1 MTRQDHAAPLQQGE
15 HALYLLRVWHEYDG
29 DRPVWRASV
38 KLPHEE
44 QRRFFASPDALLRYL
59 EGCLGPVGPS
69 G

>member
-1 MTRQDHAAPLQQGE
+1 MQDHATPPAPGE

-38 KLPHEE
+38 KPPHEE

-59 EGCLGPVGPS
+59 AACLDPRGPS